1 MAGGSVSG
9 PLETEI
15 LTLLAEG
22 FSETLRFL
30 FRLLS
35 VSGFLCTSHWG
46 GMLPSSSYILSE
58 AFYLLC
64 GLIYLKC

>member
-15 LTLLAEG
+15 LTLFAEG
-22 FSETLRFL
+22 VSETLHFF

-35 VSGFLCTSHWG
+35 VSGFLCTCHWG
-46 GMLPSSSYILSE
+46 GTLPSSGYVLSE
-58 AFYLLC
+58 AF
-64 GLIYLKC
+64 